1 MSFGLFSSTISTRPL
16 RQTSTTTSYAVCLI
30 WNPWVRPK
38 NFFKEL
44 GPHSSRPKQPKA
56 AQRHLQVL
64 GRSLLPNEAS
74 CRNRKPGSFGHRHR
88 DRNKN
93 RYNRSETVFGN
104 DNRNKVAKWNS
115 FREAPIKSSSVACLA
130 NSICFA
136 YLTTY

>member
-1 MSFGLFSSTISTRPL
+1 MSFGLFSSTISSRPL

-38 NFFKEL
+38 NFLKRTWAAFQ
-44 GPHSSRPKQPKA
+44 PPKA
-56 AQRHLQVL
+56 AQRRLQVL

-104 DNRNKVAKWNS
+104 NNRYKVAKWNS

-136 YLTTY
+136 YMTTY